1 MILTYILNATF
12 RIFNGIAPLHSCII
26 KSSFSFSWFAIV
38 GYFNI
43 ETD

>member
-1 MILTYILNATF
+1 MESPPYILAF
-12 RIFNGIAPLHSCII
+12 